1 MMKRIFKISL
11 IVTVVSLL
19 ITLVL
24 LPFGVRSMLDT
35 ANKWAEY
42 TTYEVEYE
50 QPAEGITQV
59 NVKFTG
65 REWMSCGVEQQ
76 SSGENIT
83 LSTSGLQLYDITTT
97 SETDGTVLNL
107 TVDFQVKPE
116 FEQLASLARVSNM
129 IQTNLK
135 VPLGVAVSFD
145 ESSCQISSYVSQ
157 DDQHWVMNGFH
168 DYAQEPLTWNST
180 IREALYQYAVGA
192 YTRAEFDSAF
202 DRQPPTSWLM

>member
-59 NVKFTG
+59 NDEVY
-65 REWMSCGVEQQ
+65 RILGVDELRRGAAELRVRISPSPPAAC
-76 SSGENIT
+76 SSM
-83 LSTSGLQLYDITTT
+83 TSPPLRK
-97 SETDGTVLNL
+97 SDGTVMNL

-145 ESSCQISSYVSQ
+145 ESSCQIFQLCIPGRSALGYERFPRLCPGAA
-157 DDQHWVMNGFH
+157 DLEQHHPG
-168 DYAQEPLTWNST
+168 ST
-180 IREALYQYAVGA
+180 LPVCCGCLYPCGIRFRL
-192 YTRAEFDSAF
+192 
-202 DRQPPTSWLM
+202 